1 MLVEASSFYLYIR
14 IMKNKYLFSLI
25 ILFLALT
32 HNSAL
37 GQSPYQPEM
46 GTKDYVEYIEGNMPF
61 VISIP
66 HDGMLKPEDILNRT
80 CTRCSKNQDIHTQE
94 IGRAMREHIFKLTG
108 LYPYMIISHLHRSK
122 LDPNRSIQVAATGH
136 KQAEIAYT
144 EFHDYIKRAIEEV
157 EKKFGKGLYIDLHG
171 HRHKVERIELGY
183 LVSGEELR
191 FDDEFLNDESFYEYS
206 SLRHLIGDNLKS
218 ASYIELLR
226 GKGSFGSMIM
236 NEGYTT
242 VPSFEIPFPKED
254 EPLFSGGFNTK
265 QHSSV
270 IGNKV
275 DGIQVEIGIKLREDA
290 VRRIEFAETLSEIVL
305 KYLKTYYFEDL
316 GQ

>member
-1 MLVEASSFYLYIR
+1 
-14 IMKNKYLFSLI
+14 MKNRYLLSII
-25 ILFLALT
+25 ILFLSL
-32 HNSAL
+32 NSNLAMS
-37 GQSPYQPEM
+37 QSPYHPEM

-66 HDGMLKPEDILNRT
+66 HDGMLKPEGILNRT

-94 IGRAMREHIFKLTG
+94 IGRAMREHIFKLIG

-122 LDPNRSIQVAATGH
+122 LDPNRSIQEAATGH
-136 KQAEIAYT
+136 KEPELAWT
-144 EFHDYIKRAIEEV
+144 EFHAYIERAITEV
-157 EKKFGKGLYIDLHG
+157 EEKFGKGLYIDLHG

-191 FDDEFLNDESFYEYS
+191 FDDDFLNDESFYEYS
-206 SLRHLIGDNLKS
+206 SLRSLINNNLKS
-218 ASYIELLR
+218 TSYIDLLR
-226 GKGSFGSMIM
+226 GPESFGSMLE
-236 NEGYTT
+236 NQGYTT
-242 VPSFEIPFPKED
+242 VPSLNIPFPKEN

-265 QHSSV
+265 KHSSV
-270 IGNKV
+270 TGGTV

-290 VRRIEFAETLSEIVL
+290 VRRIEFAETLSEVVL

-316 GQ
+316 SQ